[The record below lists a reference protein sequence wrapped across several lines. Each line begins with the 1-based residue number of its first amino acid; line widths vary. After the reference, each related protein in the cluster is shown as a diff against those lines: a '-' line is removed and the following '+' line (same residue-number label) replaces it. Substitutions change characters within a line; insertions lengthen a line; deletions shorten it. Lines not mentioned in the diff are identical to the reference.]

1 LAIRLNQRPLISIA
15 RKTGRIAVDA
25 ARDDRRIT
33 LDAVGP
39 EIFTFDELVR
49 MLARAVHRKAR
60 IVNVDPRIALAMT
73 QIVSWLVRDAMLTR
87 DEIRGLMTNLLVT
100 DSPPNAATRFS
111 EWLGSNA
118 DKIGIA
124 YASELARHFR

>member
-1 LAIRLNQRPLISIA
+1 LVRFLSLRFPFVFFSSLL
-15 RKTGRIAVDA
+15 TAVNA
-25 ARDDRRIT
+25 ARDERSVT

-49 MLARAVHRKAR
+49 MLASAVGSKSRIVHVDPRVAVAFAR
-60 IVNVDPRIALAMT
+60 IVGWFVHDVT
-73 QIVSWLVRDAMLTR
+73 LTR
-87 DEIRGLMTNLLVT
+87 DEARGLMSNLLVT
-100 DSPPNAATRFS
+100 DSQPNAPTRFS
-111 EWLGSNA
+111 DWLRDNA